1 MLYDIPERQR
11 RRLHWYGQIC
21 GDQFSFCIIYLPFR
35 NLPYMTER
43 SVGLFV
49 LSLWTLLQLFLVIF
63 LYFSRKR
70 WSTYTASEAGRFQS
84 RITLDIERW
93 TRGILR
99 DGIIC
104 CRPQSSCSWSADSAT
119 GLSAWLCCE
128 SWCEYICG
136 VKKTTGN
143 RLHCLILSDFFMW
156 T

>member
-1 MLYDIPERQR
+1 MR
-11 RRLHWYGQIC
+11 RPILFLHHLSSFQELTVHDGAFC
-21 GDQFSFCIIYLPFR
+21 RAFCSFSVNSFA
-35 NLPYMTER
+35 T
-43 SVGLFV
+43 
-49 LSLWTLLQLFLVIF
+49 FLVIF

-128 SWCEYICG
+128 SWYEYICG

-143 RLHCLILSDFFMW
+143 RLHCLILSDFFFNLVLSAYGLNKW
-156 T
+156 NCFNL